1 MSDYKDNN
9 LEQLSKELIEVFNFD
24 NLDKST
30 SSQKEKM
37 IQKVIRLGGDNYTA
51 EDLRRDILKI
61 QMEDNTTTR
70 SINTRS
76 KIKGNQGTDRTA
88 TRDLKE
94 IVNCDL
100 NKDNLRNKV
109 SRELEMEEFGNIG
122 ECTSAQETEIQQQEF
137 GICMNQE
144 GLVSPVYGKS
154 KGKRGR
160 RSLKELRESEGL
172 ANEQRK
178 IDELLNTGRGKSLPE
193 AT

>member
-37 IQKVIRLGGDNYTA
+37 VQKVIRLGGDNYTT

-61 QMEDNTTTR
+61 QMEDSTTTW

-88 TRDLKE
+88 TRDPKE

-100 NKDNLRNKV
+100 NKDNLSVVPAPSSHFCYLCR
-109 SRELEMEEFGNIG
+109 I
-122 ECTSAQETEIQQQEF
+122 
-137 GICMNQE
+137 
-144 GLVSPVYGKS
+144 
-154 KGKRGR
+154 
-160 RSLKELRESEGL
+160 
-172 ANEQRK
+172 
-178 IDELLNTGRGKSLPE
+178 LLG
-193 AT
+193 